1 MPQAYGRHDVAETIM
16 TTVLHLMLYLA
27 IASLGWLSL
36 LLVVATVIHGRAW
49 VWTRTREAWRHRAR
63 HRFRC
68 DGVLGRPVPLSPDHP
83 VAFTPRGGW
92 L

>member
-1 MPQAYGRHDVAETIM
+1 M
-16 TTVLHLMLYLA
+16 TTVLHLALYLA
-27 IASLGWLSL
+27 VAALGWLAL

-49 VWTRTREAWRHRAR
+49 VWMQTREALRHRAR
-63 HRFRC
+63 RRFRHK
-68 DGVLGRPVPLSPDHP
+68 DVLGRPVALSRDQP